1 MSKVQYYKNVKVT
14 DILKKDLI
22 LSDLQAQEKHDIL
35 QELALVAAP
44 AAGIPADEIL
54 NVLAERERI
63 GSTGLGSGIGIP
75 HGKIKKLQNPVIC
88 LGLSRQG
95 ADFESMDG
103 MPTHIFFLLLTSEN
117 SAGLNLT
124 LLAQISRMLKNGPF
138 KEILLNAANRD
149 EIYAAIEKEDEEF

>member
-1 MSKVQYYKNVKVT
+1 MSKVQYYKNMKIT

-44 AAGIPADEIL
+44 AAGLPADEIL

-63 GSTGLGSGIGIP
+63 GSTGLGDGIGIP
-75 HGKIKKLQNPVIC
+75 HGKIKELQNPVIC

-95 ADFESMDG
+95 VDFESMDEL
-103 MPTHIFFLLLTSEN
+103 PTHIFFLLLTSDN